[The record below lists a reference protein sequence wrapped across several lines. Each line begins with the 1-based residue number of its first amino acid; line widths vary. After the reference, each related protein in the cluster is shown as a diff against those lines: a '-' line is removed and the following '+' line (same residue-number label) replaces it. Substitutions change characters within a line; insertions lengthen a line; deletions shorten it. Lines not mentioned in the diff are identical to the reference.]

1 VLIRPRN
8 SDLPT
13 SRDPGGRFLPWI
25 IGVMVYLASLSLAA
39 ALVLSSAI
47 SNWTAELAGTVT
59 VQILPAASD
68 GKRAGAALD
77 AKVAK
82 AVELL
87 RATPGV
93 ARAEPLTQDRVMA
106 LLAPWLGTDL
116 LASGVDG
123 ELPLPRLIDVSLKDR
138 AAVDLVDLTRRLRE
152 ISPEIQVDDH
162 GRWLEDLISLVH
174 SIEVL
179 SAVIVALSGLAAVTT
194 VVFATRAGLAVY
206 SDVIG
211 VLHLVGA
218 RDSYIARQFQ
228 RRALSLGLAGGLIG
242 LALAGI
248 TIFAI
253 GHFVGRVQ
261 LFGLPNV
268 AITPL
273 QWLILVA
280 LAPVAAL
287 IAMVTARVT
296 VLRSLARMP

>member
-1 VLIRPRN
+1 MLMRHRN

-39 ALVLSSAI
+39 AMVLSSAI
-47 SNWTAELAGTVT
+47 STWTAELAGTVT
-59 VQILPAASD
+59 VQILPAATD
-68 GKRAGAALD
+68 GKRAAAALD
-77 AKVAK
+77 AKVDK
-82 AVELL
+82 AVALL
-87 RATPGV
+87 RATPGI
-93 ARAEPLTQDRVMA
+93 ARAEVLSADRVAA
-106 LLAPWLGTDL
+106 LLAPWLGADL
-116 LASGVDG
+116 AAAGIDS
-123 ELPLPRLIDVSLKDR
+123 ELPLPRLIDVTLADR
-138 AAVDLVDLTRRLRE
+138 ATVDLVDLTRRLRE
-152 ISPEIQVDDH
+152 IAPDVQIDDH
-162 GRWLEDLISLVH
+162 GRWLEELISLVQ

-179 SAVIVALSGLAAVTT
+179 SAVIVALSGMAAITT

-206 SDVIG
+206 GDVLA

-228 RRALSLGLAGGLIG
+228 RRALVLGLAGGLVG

-268 AITPL
+268 AMTPI
-273 QWLILVA
+273 QWAILLA
-280 LAPVAAL
+280 LAPIAAL
-287 IAMVTARVT
+287 IAMVTARIT
-296 VLRSLARMP
+296 VVRALARMP